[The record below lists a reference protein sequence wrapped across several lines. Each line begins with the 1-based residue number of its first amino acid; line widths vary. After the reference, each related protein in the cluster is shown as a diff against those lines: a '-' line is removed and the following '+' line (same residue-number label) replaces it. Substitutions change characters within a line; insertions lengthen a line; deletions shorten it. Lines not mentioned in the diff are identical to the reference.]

1 MQTRRTILVQS
12 ALVAGAALLPGCSSA
27 RGSSPRARA
36 DLYNCEGCEG
46 VDERAAAQLGPT
58 AQIAGPDEPGERL
71 LLTGRITTP
80 DGTKPAAGII
90 VYAHHTNNEGL
101 YANGSNESEWS
112 RRHGRLRGWAETDAD
127 GRYSFHTIKPAPYP
141 DMAGPA
147 HIHLMIGEP
156 GRRRYY
162 IDDVVFIG
170 EFGVTIG
177 YHRRQELR
185 GGSGIV
191 TLRDNGNGVLVAVR
205 DIILERH
212 PT

>member
-1 MQTRRTILVQS
+1 M
-12 ALVAGAALLPGCSSA
+12 
-27 RGSSPRARA
+27 
-36 DLYNCEGCEG
+36 
-46 VDERAAAQLGPT
+46 GPT

-112 RRHGRLRGWAETDAD
+112 RRHGRLRGWAKTDAD

-141 DMAGPA
+141 DMGGPA

-170 EFGVTIG
+170 EFGVTTG
-177 YHRRQELR
+177 YHRKQELR